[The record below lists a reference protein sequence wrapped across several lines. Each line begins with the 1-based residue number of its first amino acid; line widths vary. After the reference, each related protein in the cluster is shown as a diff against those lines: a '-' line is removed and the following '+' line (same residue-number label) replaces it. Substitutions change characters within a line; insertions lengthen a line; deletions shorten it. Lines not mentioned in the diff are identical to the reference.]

1 MVTKIVEVN
10 YDVSSFS
17 DHATDQ
23 ISFSFNKE
31 TCVVSVTKAR
41 QFVIRINCPL
51 PIIETRRLDFITSFL
66 HSKGKD
72 GHSTSMH
79 LGTAIC
85 NHTEVNTLSVRP
97 PIWSG

>member
-1 MVTKIVEVN
+1 MGMKIVEVN

-17 DHATDQ
+17 DHPTDQ

-41 QFVIRINCPL
+41 EFVIRINCPL
-51 PIIETRRLDFITSFL
+51 PIIEGRFDFITSFL

-72 GHSTSMH
+72 ARLQSKY
-79 LGTAIC
+79 L
-85 NHTEVNTLSVRP
+85 
-97 PIWSG
+97 